1 MMETDP
7 ASALVHGYLDRLRAA
22 GWTLDPA
29 RRDELVD
36 EVREHI
42 EAGLQLEPPGSRG
55 TEVAA
60 RNVLERLGPPEDI
73 VRAELEGT
81 ADPTTGT
88 VPNQADVSW
97 GGLEIGAVVAL
108 AVGSVIP
115 FLGLFVG
122 LLLGTC
128 LAWASPRWRRSEK
141 LIATAIAWGP
151 LLFVYFLRP
160 FLA

>member
-42 EAGLQLEPPGSRG
+42 DAGLQLEPPGSRG

-73 VRAELEGT
+73 VRAEVEGDLRPLPPR
-81 ADPTTGT
+81 AAPAAQES
-88 VPNQADVSW
+88 PW
-97 GGLEIGAVVAL
+97 GPLEITAIVAL
-108 AVGSVIP
+108 AVG
-115 FLGLFVG
+115 G
-122 LLLGTC
+122 LLLPVFGPLVGIVLT
-128 LAWASPRWRRSEK
+128 WASPRWRRGQK
-141 LIATAIAWGP
+141 VLATLLAYVP
-151 LLFVYFLRP
+151 LLLALSLFVV
-160 FLA
+160 A

>member
-1 MMETDP
+1 METDP

-88 VPNQADVSW
+88 VPNPADVSW

-108 AVGSVIP
+108 AVG
-115 FLGLFVG
+115 G
-122 LLLGTC
+122 LLLPVFGPLVGIVLT
-128 LAWASPRWRRSEK
+128 WASPRWRRGQK
-141 LIATAIAWGP
+141 VLATLLTYVP
-151 LLFVYFLRP
+151 LLLALSLFVV
-160 FLA
+160 A